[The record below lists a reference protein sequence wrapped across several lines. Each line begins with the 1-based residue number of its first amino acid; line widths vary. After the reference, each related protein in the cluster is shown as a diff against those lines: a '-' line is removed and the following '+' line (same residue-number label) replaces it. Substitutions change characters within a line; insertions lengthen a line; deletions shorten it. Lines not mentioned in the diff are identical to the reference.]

1 MAINLVEKYLQ
12 QVDELFK
19 NESKRSLVTNQDYS
33 FDGANSVRI
42 YKVGTAAMNDYD
54 RAGVIA
60 GSRYG
65 KPETLTAVTETYAL
79 PEDRSFSFVIDRLD
93 MDETGAVL
101 KPPSVWPASSVRWSF
116 RRSMHTPT
124 ALCARM
130 QAPSPTLWP

>member
-54 RAGVIA
+54 RAGVTA

-101 KPPSVWPASSVRWSF
+101 EAGPASSVRWSF